1 MVPFLTEVAQHLL
14 NKFGNDLDKVT
25 VVFNN
30 RRSGLFLR
38 HRFLELSDKPLFLPR
53 TIGMDVLINELS
65 GLEIVQNE
73 LLLFELF
80 DVHRHLLG
88 NDGKFITFEEFIP
101 FGDMMLA
108 DFSEVDLYCVDTKQL
123 FTNIHEIKAIGE
135 WDIETGT
142 LTPFQEKYL
151 LFYRSLYQYYSEL
164 HQRLL
169 SKNKAYSGMAYRTVS
184 ENISTLCQRF
194 HGQHLC
200 FVGFNALSTSEE
212 RIIHTLVTEG
222 VASLYTD
229 GDPYYFADDH
239 QEAGYFLRKNQPLF
253 PEIGS
258 YHDHYGTGN
267 KTISIVSC
275 SENVL
280 QCKYAGN
287 IIQSSLLNSQHETLN
302 DTAIVLADETLLLP
316 MLNALPEQVKAANVT
331 MGFPFTNT
339 GVHSLMLKLFSLHC
353 RRREQTFYH
362 QDILDIL
369 SDPIVSKLLGTS
381 NIHSKINALFFQEH
395 VIYTDTDTLSDLC
408 KQISVDI
415 SPIRFLLSDNPPS
428 VDDFLSMTH
437 QLIQLIYNAET
448 LKTNLKEME
457 ALACLLEIV
466 DHFQDIQ
473 NEYHFIETLSIL
485 QKIYN
490 RLAQRRSV
498 AFYGEPLAGLQIL
511 GVLETRNLDFKR
523 LIILSVNEG
532 TIPSARSFN
541 SLIPYNLKTA
551 FGLPTF
557 HEKDAVYAYNFYR
570 LLQRAEEIHL
580 IYSTESDLSGKGD
593 PSRFIHQIRRE
604 LVERFPQNISIKEE
618 IVSATN
624 CLPEVAYKNR
634 CDKTETV
641 MSRIQE
647 IAARGLSPSALN
659 KYRACPLKFYYENV
673 LGINESEQ
681 LTEDLEQNEL
691 GSCIHAVLEH
701 IFSLDADRHVRI
713 ETLQSALNQLDSII
727 DQILSSQFHHG
738 RNVLGRNHFLKSVAK
753 TQITNFLKSEIKY
766 LQTEGGIDILGLEQ
780 QLSHSL
786 EIPSG
791 NNIQQVVIS
800 GIADRIDISNKT
812 IRIIDYKSGKVDP
825 RELHV
830 SDPEPD
836 WAAVSDKWFQLMTY
850 EWLYAHSQTT
860 DLPHISGIF
869 PLRHLNSQLLT
880 ASWEGSDIITPHHLE
895 TFDQMLRQLVSE
907 LFNTDIP
914 FLPNPQSKMCG
925 FCPFSEIC
933 QRIPS

>member
-1 MVPFLTEVAQHLL
+1 
-14 NKFGNDLDKVT
+14 
-25 VVFNN
+25 
-30 RRSGLFLR
+30 
-38 HRFLELSDKPLFLPR
+38 
-53 TIGMDVLINELS
+53 
-65 GLEIVQNE
+65 
-73 LLLFELF
+73 
-80 DVHRHLLG
+80 
-88 NDGKFITFEEFIP
+88 
-101 FGDMMLA
+101 
-108 DFSEVDLYCVDTKQL
+108 
-123 FTNIHEIKAIGE
+123 
-135 WDIETGT
+135 
-142 LTPFQEKYL
+142 
-151 LFYRSLYQYYSEL
+151 
-164 HQRLL
+164 
-169 SKNKAYSGMAYRTVS
+169 
-184 ENISTLCQRF
+184 
-194 HGQHLC
+194 
-200 FVGFNALSTSEE
+200 
-212 RIIHTLVTEG
+212 
-222 VASLYTD
+222 
-229 GDPYYFADDH
+229 
-239 QEAGYFLRKNQPLF
+239 
-253 PEIGS
+253 
-258 YHDHYGTGN
+258 
-267 KTISIVSC
+267 
-275 SENVL
+275 
-280 QCKYAGN
+280 
-287 IIQSSLLNSQHETLN
+287 
-302 DTAIVLADETLLLP
+302 
-316 MLNALPEQVKAANVT
+316 
-331 MGFPFTNT
+331 
-339 GVHSLMLKLFSLHC
+339 MLKLFSLHC

-362 QDILDIL
+362 QDILDLL
-369 SDPIVSKLLGTS
+369 SDPIVSKLHGTS
-381 NIHSKINALFFQEH
+381 NLHSKINALFFQEH

-408 KQISVDI
+408 KQISVNI

-541 SLIPYNLKTA
+541 SLIPYNLKIA

-570 LLQRAEEIHL
+570 LLQRAEEINL
-580 IYSTESDLSGKGD
+580 IYSTESDLSGKGE

-701 IFSLDADRHVRI
+701 IFSIDADRHVRI

-786 EIPSG
+786 EIPAG
-791 NNIQQVVIS
+791 NDIQQVVIS

-860 DLPHISGIF
+860 DFPHISGIF

-880 ASWEGSDIITPHHLE
+880 ASWEGFDIITPHHLE